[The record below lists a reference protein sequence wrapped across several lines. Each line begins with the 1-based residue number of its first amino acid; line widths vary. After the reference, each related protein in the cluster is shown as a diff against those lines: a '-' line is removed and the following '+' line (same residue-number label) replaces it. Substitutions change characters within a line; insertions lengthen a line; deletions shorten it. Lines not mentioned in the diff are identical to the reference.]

1 MAATLLAALKWL
13 VPSWLNDEITQSLV
27 TVIDEHT
34 ARARAGLEA
43 RMPSRAGDD
52 ALVLIGADRRIPRGR
67 TETRAHYAARLLGWR
82 YPFGHRV
89 RGNAYALLDQIRQYW
104 AGGSAS
110 DMYAYTMDR
119 NGSRFQI
126 QPDGTELADYGYS
139 FNWDGLAGKGRFWVL
154 LANIPGVSP
163 GPLIGDPAL
172 WGGTVGPDGRGYT
185 IGQYGVTPDDIAAM
199 RELVLGETPW
209 KPAGTRAEYVVVMF
223 TNGIPPNPTWN
234 WDDQINRDPAYRYW
248 SLLR

>member
-1 MAATLLAALKWL
+1 MAGTLLAALKWL

-52 ALVLIGADRRIPRGR
+52 ALLLIGQDRRIPRGR
-67 TETRAHYAARLLGWR
+67 TETREHYISRLLGWR

-89 RGNAYALLDQIRQYW
+89 RGSAYGLLDQIRQYW
-104 AGGSAS
+104 SGGETTSMYCATIDAKLQRFAIQAS
-110 DMYAYTMDR
+110 GALTYDHE
-119 NGSRFQI
+119 
-126 QPDGTELADYGYS
+126 PW
-139 FNWDGLAGKGRFWVL
+139 NWDGATNKGRFWVVL
-154 LANIPGVSP
+154 RTIPGVSP

-172 WGGTVGPDGRGYT
+172 WDGTVGPDGRGYT
-185 IGQYGVTPDDIAAM
+185 IGQYGVTPEDIAAM
-199 RELVLGETPW
+199 RELVLGATPW
-209 KPAGTRAEYVVVMF
+209 KPAGTRAEHVVLVF
-223 TNGIPPNPTWN
+223 DNTFPVPTGN
-234 WDDQINRDPAYRYW
+234 WQTQINRDPAFRYW